1 MKNLVNGEK
10 TVSMAGHGAQRV
22 RGAEEVDRSLWGL
35 PHMPNT
41 VDNSVYGRQWGIKS
55 LGKQQ

>member
-10 TVSMAGHGAQRV
+10 TVSVAGRGVQGV
-22 RGAEEVDRSLWGL
+22 RGAEEVDRSLWGW

-41 VDNSVYGRQWGIKS
+41 AGNSVDGRQGGIKS